1 MTSNPVSLTSVEN
14 MIEGADGMG
23 KAADATATA
32 IAAHVQRIQALGD
45 FLSGDPRGQ
54 IIATIFNPVTE
65 TTAKAGMAAA
75 GAQAGTAVKL
85 GNQAQKVIDTDTEIQ
100 QKLVGLYQQFPNDPP
115 TALVDYEDLQKQSG
129 SLFALTQAEIDDPKQ
144 KLDGTQLSGDAGPYD
159 NELTR
164 AIAAARVAGDYE
176 GGKNYAAFRVVGPD
190 GSPFILVGHS
200 DGIHSER
207 LVGITLLDPTTKQLK
222 AGYTVTDIYS
232 ERGPCDRNPSFCSTW
247 LSKYFG
253 TANNGSAPNVTYKEP
268 YDGSVSNYQ
277 VTKNVKANA
286 SDIVS
291 NFSTQFPTDP
301 STMTSTTGSTNESVP
316 EEPVAEE

>member
-1 MTSNPVSLTSVEN
+1 MTSNPVSLTSVES

-23 KAADATATA
+23 KSADATAAAITA
-32 IAAHVQRIQALGD
+32 HTQRIQALGD

-54 IIATIFNPVTE
+54 IMATIFNPVTE
-65 TTAKAGMAAA
+65 TTAKAGMATAN
-75 GAQAGTAVKL
+75 AQAGTAANL
-85 GNQAQKVIDTDTEIQ
+85 GNHAQNVIDNDVKIQ
-100 QKLVGLYQQFPNDPP
+100 QKLVGLYDQFPNDPP
-115 TALVDYEDLQKQSG
+115 TALVDYEDLQKESG
-129 SLFALTQAEIDDPKQ
+129 GRFALTEAEILDPKMA
-144 KLDGTQLSGDAGPYD
+144 LDGTPISGDAGPYD
-159 NELTR
+159 NEMTR
-164 AIAAARVAGDYE
+164 AIAAARVADNYA

-207 LVGITLLDPTTKQLK
+207 LVGLTLLDPATKQLK
-222 AGYTVTDIYS
+222 AGYSVTDVYS
-232 ERGPCDRNPSFCSTW
+232 ERGPCNRNPSYCSTW

-253 TANNGSAPNVTYKEP
+253 TANNGAAPNVTYKET

-301 STMTSTTGSTNESVP
+301 TAGGVGESVP
-316 EEPVAEE
+316 EEPVDPDI